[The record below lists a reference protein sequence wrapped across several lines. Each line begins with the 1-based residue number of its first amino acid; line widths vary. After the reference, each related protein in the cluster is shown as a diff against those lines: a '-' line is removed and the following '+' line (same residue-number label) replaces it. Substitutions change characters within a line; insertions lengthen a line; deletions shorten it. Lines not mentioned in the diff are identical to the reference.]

1 MLARSGVTLLLLMCG
16 LMAQAQQMLIPAPPQ
31 VAASGYILMDTSTG
45 KVLVEHNADE
55 RLPPASLS
63 KIMTVYIVAAELDEG
78 RISLDDKVRVSPN
91 AWRKGGAAS
100 GGSTMFLDPNS
111 EVTVGELLHGVIIQ
125 SGNDASI
132 ALAEHLAGSEDAFAD
147 IMNQTAQLLGMSN
160 SSFENATGLPGEN
173 HLSTASDLAILA
185 RSMITEY
192 PEVYALYS
200 QREYTYNGI
209 TQPNRNTLLF
219 RDPSVDGMKT
229 GHTSEAG
236 YCLVASAQR
245 DNMRLVSVVMGTSS
259 NNARAVETQK
269 LLAYGFRYY
278 ENQTLY
284 TTADTVAS
292 ERVWYGLTDEVTLGV
307 AEDIVLTLPRGSR
320 DQLQAHRQLSDS
332 IKAPITQ
339 GQTLGTL
346 TVSLDDEVVAEVPLV
361 ALQAVEQ
368 AGLFA
373 RLFDAI
379 KLFLANLFS

>member
-1 MLARSGVTLLLLMCG
+1 MLAKSVYTLFLLFFAL
-16 LMAQAQQMLIPAPPQ
+16 AAHAQQMLIPAPPQ
-31 VAASGYILMDTSTG
+31 VAASGYILMDAETG
-45 KVLVEHNADE
+45 TVLVEHNADE

-63 KIMTVYIVAAELDEG
+63 KIMTVYIVASELAEG

-111 EVTVGELLHGVIIQ
+111 EVTIEELLHGVIIQ

-160 SSFENATGLPGEN
+160 SSFENATGLPGET
-173 HLSTASDLAILA
+173 HLSTARDMAILA
-185 RSMITEY
+185 RSMINNY
-192 PEVYALYS
+192 PEIYELYS

-229 GHTSEAG
+229 GHTEEAG
-236 YCLVASAQR
+236 YCLVASAKR
-245 DNMRLVSVVMGTSS
+245 DDMRLVSVVMGTSS

-284 TTADTVAS
+284 TTGDTVAS
-292 ERVWYGLTDEVTLGV
+292 ERVWYGLAEQVELGV

-320 DQLQAHRQLSDS
+320 EQLQAQKQLPDTL
-332 IKAPITQ
+332 KAPIAQ
-339 GQTLGTL
+339 GQELGTL
-346 TVSLDDEVVAEVPLV
+346 TISLEDTVVAEVPLV
-361 ALQAVEQ
+361 ARQAVER
-368 AGLFA
+368 AGFFA
-373 RLFDAI
+373 RIFDAI

>member
-1 MLARSGVTLLLLMCG
+1 MLLMCG
-16 LMAQAQQMLIPAPPQ
+16 LMAQAQQMLIPAAPQ
-31 VAASGYILMDTSTG
+31 VAASGYILMDASTG

-185 RSMITEY
+185 RSMITNY
-192 PEVYALYS
+192 PEIYALYS

>member
-1 MLARSGVTLLLLMCG
+1 MLAKSVYTLFLLVFAL
-16 LMAQAQQMLIPAPPQ
+16 AVHAQQMLIPAPPQ
-31 VAASGYILMDTSTG
+31 VAASGYILMDAHTG
-45 KVLVEHNADE
+45 TVLVEHNADE

-63 KIMTVYIVAAELDEG
+63 KIMTVYIVASELDEG

-111 EVTVGELLHGVIIQ
+111 EVTIEELLHGVIVQ

-173 HLSTASDLAILA
+173 HLSTARDMAILA
-185 RSMITEY
+185 RSMINNY

-229 GHTSEAG
+229 GHTEAAG
-236 YCLVASAQR
+236 YCLVASARR
-245 DNMRLVSVVMGTSS
+245 DDMRLISVVMGTSS
-259 NNARAVETQK
+259 MNARAVETQK

-284 TTADTVAS
+284 STADTVAT
-292 ERVWYGLTDEVTLGV
+292 ERVWYGLADEMELGV

-320 DQLQAHRQLSDS
+320 EQLQAQKQLPDTL
-332 IKAPITQ
+332 KAPITQ
-339 GQTLGTL
+339 GQELGTL
-346 TVSLDDEVVAEVPLV
+346 TISLEDEVVAEVPLV
-361 ALQAVEQ
+361 ARQAVER